1 MNKGISAGIKYGS
14 IVVLSAVLACFGTN
28 VFCEKSGKTGV
39 LDNEKVLMT
48 AEPFQAIL
56 GEESRYLNAI
66 KARQAEDEKMLQGEL
81 TALQEKIKK
90 SGKPENA
97 FQKEINAFRQKVVFY
112 NQKYQA
118 QRNLVAAASQSARQ
132 QLDPFVRA
140 VLDEMGKAGYEIILP
155 KQNVMYASPVA
166 DITADFVERL
176 NAKEVKITFPDP
188 MQFAVMNTNSG
199 QAKAGEAVAK
209 PAEQVK
215 ADVAVKTATPA
226 KEDEE
231 KTNKK

>member
-14 IVVLSAVLACFGTN
+14 IVVLSAVLACIGTN
-28 VFCEKSGKTGV
+28 IFCEKSGKTGV

-188 MQFAVMNTNSG
+188 MQFAVMNTNGG

-215 ADVAVKTATPA
+215 TDVAVKTATPA

>member
-14 IVVLSAVLACFGTN
+14 IVVLSAVLACIGTN
-28 VFCEKSGKTGV
+28 VFCGKGGKTGV
-39 LDNEKVLMT
+39 LDNEKILMT

-97 FQKEINAFRQKVVFY
+97 FQKEINAFRQKVIFY

-118 QRNLVAAASQSARQ
+118 QRKLVAAASQSARQ

-140 VLDEMGKAGYEIILP
+140 VLDEMGKAGYDIILP
-155 KQNVMYASPVA
+155 KQNVMYAAPVA

-188 MQFAVMNTNSG
+188 MQFAVMNANGG
-199 QAKAGEAVAK
+199 QVKAGETATK

-215 ADVAVKTATPA
+215 TDTESKTPA
-226 KEDEE
+226 PVKKEGE
-231 KTNKK
+231 KTNTK

>member
-188 MQFAVMNTNSG
+188 MQFAVMNTNGG

-215 ADVAVKTATPA
+215 ADVAVKTATPV

-231 KTNKK
+231 KINKK

>member
-188 MQFAVMNTNSG
+188 MQFAVMNTNGG
-199 QAKAGEAVAK
+199 QAKAGEAVAQ

>member
-28 VFCEKSGKTGV
+28 IFCEKSGKTGV

-90 SGKPENA
+90 SGKPENT

-188 MQFAVMNTNSG
+188 MQFAVMNTNGG

-215 ADVAVKTATPA
+215 TDVAVKTATPA

>member
-90 SGKPENA
+90 SGKPENT

-188 MQFAVMNTNSG
+188 MQFAVMNTNGG
-199 QAKAGEAVAK
+199 QAKAGEAVAQ

>member
-28 VFCEKSGKTGV
+28 IFCEKSGKTGV

-90 SGKPENA
+90 SGKPESA

-176 NAKEVKITFPDP
+176 NAKEVKITFPHP
-188 MQFAVMNTNSG
+188 TQFAVMNTNG
-199 QAKAGEAVAK
+199 DQAKAGEAVAK